1 MQFQAIC
8 SKGNKKLT
16 LRLTAQNREDARN
29 ILHKQ
34 WYSIIEIQEV
44 VETSLAQEGNFFF
57 FDSLING
64 NIQTGKIQSDDIFKA
79 YRKLIEDLKYD
90 VLAIYTVEWMSDD
103 QKKIITAKVKDGYRM
118 YLESIGQ
125 KIEEK
130 PDILKN
136 EDNEDFS
143 PQLLKEIEKYGKDI
157 DETILKIQNLLVK
170 NHETITEEQKAVLER
185 IEMELV
191 SIKWMRNVGK
201 MQSTLEDSLKQIG
214 TIELEILKKWMIK
227 EKAKFLAETNK
238 LLQSIGSSEKI
249 QTEEEKQSSLEY
261 KFQSFLGRFANE
273 KKTEKNESKNKI
285 DTNSFI
291 YFKNKRELDIY
302 KKAHHSNDSAII
314 RALFTGKFSLL
325 KRLLLKRRLLLQN
338 IQIIENRLQNKTV
351 SYTKLVHG
359 FDYYVRS
366 FFDGV
371 SAIGTIIS
379 VGLFFYIFLYII
391 LNALDGMKIIEL
403 VLQSKSS
410 LFLALFSLFTL
421 GISLI
426 RGWKTMIV
434 IIPCFLLIFSFLS
447 TNF

>member
-157 DETILKIQNLLVK
+157 DETILKIQNLLIK
-170 NHETITEEQKAVLER
+170 NHEIITEEQKAVLER

-201 MQSTLEDSLKQIG
+201 MQSTLED
-214 TIELEILKKWMIK
+214 
-227 EKAKFLAETNK
+227 
-238 LLQSIGSSEKI
+238 
-249 QTEEEKQSSLEY
+249 
-261 KFQSFLGRFANE
+261 
-273 KKTEKNESKNKI
+273 
-285 DTNSFI
+285 
-291 YFKNKRELDIY
+291 
-302 KKAHHSNDSAII
+302 
-314 RALFTGKFSLL
+314 
-325 KRLLLKRRLLLQN
+325 
-338 IQIIENRLQNKTV
+338 
-351 SYTKLVHG
+351 
-359 FDYYVRS
+359 
-366 FFDGV
+366 
-371 SAIGTIIS
+371 
-379 VGLFFYIFLYII
+379 
-391 LNALDGMKIIEL
+391 
-403 VLQSKSS
+403 
-410 LFLALFSLFTL
+410 
-421 GISLI
+421 
-426 RGWKTMIV
+426 
-434 IIPCFLLIFSFLS
+434 
-447 TNF
+447 